1 MRLYYFPKNSR
12 KAALSFPVGIG
23 GKGQE
28 TLLGSY
34 RIIEK
39 TTNPSWHVPESI
51 RLEKPDLP
59 KTVLPGP
66 DNPLGRYALRL
77 SRHNILIHGTNRP
90 FSIGRQATHGC
101 IRLYPEDIRKLFT
114 MVRHG
119 TNVTIISQPVKV
131 AEVDGS
137 VYMEVH
143 KDEGRDL
150 LKEAKMRLRAM
161 RLMEKIDGAL
171 LFKAILE
178 MKGIPVNISR
188 QAAL

>member
-1 MRLYYFPKNSR
+1 M
-12 KAALSFPVGIG
+12 
-23 GKGQE
+23 
-28 TLLGSY
+28 LGSY
-34 RIIEK
+34 SIIEK

-51 RLEKPDLP
+51 RLENPDLP

-77 SRHNILIHGTNRP
+77 SPHNILIHGTNRP

-137 VYMEVH
+137 VYIEVH

>member
-1 MRLYYFPKNSR
+1 
-12 KAALSFPVGIG
+12 
-23 GKGQE
+23 
-28 TLLGSY
+28 
-34 RIIEK
+34 
-39 TTNPSWHVPESI
+39 
-51 RLEKPDLP
+51 
-59 KTVLPGP
+59 
-66 DNPLGRYALRL
+66 
-77 SRHNILIHGTNRP
+77 
-90 FSIGRQATHGC
+90 
-101 IRLYPEDIRKLFT
+101 

-137 VYMEVH
+137 VYIEVH

-161 RLMEKIDGAL
+161 RLMEKIDDAL